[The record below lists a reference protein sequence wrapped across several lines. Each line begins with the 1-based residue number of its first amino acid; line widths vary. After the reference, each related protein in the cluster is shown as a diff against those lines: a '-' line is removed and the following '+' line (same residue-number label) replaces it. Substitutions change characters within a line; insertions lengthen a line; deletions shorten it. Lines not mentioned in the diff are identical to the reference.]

1 MTTDEPIQIPD
12 TLDVLERL
20 APPVEATVLPTLP
33 ILYKD
38 DAMVVVAKPEKML
51 VHRTEIAN
59 GDTVF
64 AMTCVREQIGQYVW
78 PVHRLD
84 RGTSGVLVFALSA
97 EMASK
102 LGRIMMAGD
111 VQKRYVAMT
120 RGWLSAPVDVLHALS
135 VPEDPYLKKRRNDA
149 PQSARTLFW
158 PRASAEIPVASGAFA
173 TTRLG
178 LVEAQLLTGRRHQ
191 IRRHLKWLAHPII
204 GDATYGKGPLN
215 RAVAAYLG
223 VDRLMLHCAR
233 MALSHP
239 VTGEWIDCQ
248 APLMGDMASAFDK
261 LGWASTFEAIQAAP
275 WLEIFEDPE
284 RQCLA

>member
-1 MTTDEPIQIPD
+1 M
-12 TLDVLERL
+12 VLEEPTLTPELALDALEAL
-20 APPVEATVLPTLP
+20 APLTTEVALPTLP
-33 ILYKD
+33 ILYQD
-38 DAMVVVAKPEKML
+38 DAMVVVSKPEKML

-64 AMTCVREQIGQYVW
+64 AMTCVREQLGRYVW

-84 RGTSGVLVFALSA
+84 RGTSGVLVFALSS

-111 VQKRYVAMT
+111 VKKRYVAMT
-120 RGWLSAPVDVLHALS
+120 RGWLDAPVDVQHALS
-135 VPEDPYLKKRRNDA
+135 LPVDPYLKKRRNHE
-149 PQSARTLFW
+149 PQSARTLVW
-158 PRASAEIPVASGAFA
+158 PRGSAEIPVLSGSFE

-178 LVEAQLLTGRRHQ
+178 LVEAELMTGRRHQ

-215 RAVAAYLG
+215 RAVAAHFC

-233 MALSHP
+233 MALPHP

-248 APLMGDMASAFDK
+248 APLMGDMQKVFET
-261 LGWASTFEAIQAAP
+261 LGWTATFEAITQAP
-275 WLEIFEDPE
+275 WRRTMDDMPVLK
-284 RQCLA
+284 